1 MNSTYRVVFNKARG
15 ALMVVNELTKSVQK
29 KGTKTVVAAGVAVMA
44 TASLHAATVANV
56 IWSADQT
63 PQANII
69 EATPKLPLGPNNS
82 PAALYVG
89 KGASGTL
96 TDAKISMVANDESHP
111 YPPAV
116 RALFQFSGNDDKVT
130 FDGASTTITQT
141 TNYTGSGNSEA
152 SAFTNYGGQTEFAA
166 ADTTLMSEATYAEG
180 GKYVVAV
187 EAYGDSNSD
196 AQIRFT
202 GNTVTLKATSN
213 VDRITN
219 STDANRRG
227 AVVGATAI
235 YGGITS
241 TAQNNTIIV
250 TSTGE
255 TAMPSDQQL
264 NADGKNY
271 TTAAPNGKVGA
282 ADACGLEASGGQI
295 NLANKTTLTVNANG
309 GMATGISASDAYYT
323 STTGNV
329 ELDGAGIVLEDA
341 VINVTSQKAK
351 ASGIIGSQKV
361 SNAVLVNVKGNLDL
375 TVTSEGAQAQVVS
388 MAGGFASLGADGKV
402 VNITANSKNSRGV
415 VADQGATIDL
425 KGKSISVNA
434 ADESG
439 RAVAAYD
446 GGTINLGNENT
457 DSVEVNGNFSGIIAL
472 AKNSKV
478 NVVSKKIVVNS
489 TNFGV
494 HVQNNT
500 EETTAP
506 DGAASIKLKADEIT
520 VNSKSLGLSAFS
532 NGQMDVNGNLT
543 VTAEN
548 AIDVRG
554 NSTMNINTDGKHTT
568 VLNGD
573 VVFETPNEPGNA
585 NQSGKYINA
594 YVNLGLHGEGS
605 VWTGRAYQYYS
616 VNGNPIQ
623 SVELEAPPYHG
634 NVTGFKTEISN
645 GGKWVV
651 NGDSFVN
658 TLNLLGN
665 ATVTGNADVKTFN
678 TGTITV
684 TGSGNQLL
692 FEHGTNVNGQIF
704 VKENADLTTRVDTAF
719 NATLSGDIV
728 TAAGSKDANGQSFLV
743 FEQGSTLHIDDAV
756 KYTNAAVEG
765 MSTAYGN
772 LNLVL
777 DNGALHVEDG
787 ATDRTMNIPTNVTAN
802 LTAAGSADLAG
813 GADQFNI
820 AGIVNVKADVTG
832 QTPVTTVTLSNV
844 SVNGTTQKSASLNLD
859 NLQTTAKTL
868 SVAYGTVSL
877 KGETASLTVVN
888 LTNAGT
894 IDATGGTLTVTGT
907 FDNTDGKITAQ
918 NFAVANGTDANIDGI
933 QNLTILDAGS
943 GMGFT
948 VNADHALD
956 DLLVNEK
963 GKLAIESTVSAKTL
977 ANAGTLTAAKGLSAG
992 TLGNAGTFTTAQL
1005 TAKEAV
1011 NEGTMTVTGTA
1022 DVAALTNTGSFK
1034 ADSLTVAN
1042 GSETGTFEVKTL
1054 NVKGGTFTLGEG
1066 HAVETLNVADASTV
1080 KAADMI
1086 DVDTLQVEVGGEL
1099 SAKTLS
1105 VASGY
1110 DNSTANDVT
1119 KLIVKSSD
1127 KGFALEQDRVIDAVD
1142 VEAGAKL
1149 TVKKLDAKT
1158 LTGKGSLTAS
1168 DMVFG
1173 EANNFAGFTG
1183 DATLSGGRY
1192 AMTNDNAERWFG
1204 GAVTMTG
1211 GTMDV
1216 TAMTDAEA
1224 ALANLTVNGGSLA
1237 AYSGQIFENALS
1249 DTTFVT
1255 DSGAQ
1260 KTGATLTAGTLTI
1273 EDAAYNIRYAG
1284 KAGEALKG
1292 MTLVFTGR
1300 VVSEPDPETPPVKP
1314 SDEDLS
1320 LDQIADDS
1328 LAADNNVIF
1337 DTALDTTKGE
1347 NNPNNLIIGSG
1358 ADVEEDS
1365 THLTDDASVVNKNIG
1380 VTQVKLSE
1388 GAELVAVNNNRK
1400 LTLIGESGADNLI
1413 VSAGGSIKLEVG
1425 GQQTA
1430 GIVALGVNSDKVANT
1445 GTLNVDTHIGE
1456 KGVLEV
1462 NAGSFTASKVI
1473 DNDGRMLV
1481 KADASLKIG
1490 GDLNLRA
1497 GSETTVDGRLET
1509 SADKTVTIQTG
1520 STLALNGEALFHKI
1534 NVEQVSQD
1542 TTAHAVIT
1550 VGNEQSAGKAVIKEL
1565 VEGAT
1570 SHLTFFLDPAW
1581 VEGGSNPMDAAS
1593 SLVLDT
1599 AAFDG
1604 TMIVGRNSYAVFG
1617 TEADEGH
1624 LLETFKRAG
1633 LVWGP
1638 KDTTALAYVPHAL
1651 DLGTDGKIVVDGSL
1665 AKFDDFDVTKVPQD
1679 VKVAA
1684 NGVLM
1689 IQAQND
1695 LITGTNALDVVFDQD
1710 AKLVVDGVKASETPY
1725 TFFGDNAVLTH
1736 NNAEVL
1742 ATNAFFEL
1750 KWVGANGVEVVLNT
1764 TDNAY
1769 SGLMQGMNLAASAMN
1784 QPGTDAYKYAD
1795 DILSAYGTDR
1805 AKGAAAFDAAM
1816 NTAGAAAVF
1825 TTAYDRASEFR
1836 DAVRGEAGKPESNR
1850 LWAQVTGG
1858 KTKLKG
1864 LSTGA
1869 QSLHVDTDAY
1879 GLVVGGDAALG
1890 NAVVGGA
1897 FTAGTGDSENDDV
1910 GVKDD
1915 FNFYGLSVY
1924 GKTAVGGVDILA
1936 DGSMTWVKSDLTMGG
1951 VADVDTDTTTTVYS
1965 LGVQAQKTFNLAVD
1979 VTPFIGMDIYHVR
1992 SDGYDNGHGAH
2003 VDDSDA
2009 TAVEFPIGATIAK
2022 AFDANGFKVSPNFT
2036 FAVVPTVGDRDI
2048 DSKVRFAGA
2057 ESTYNF
2063 TFADDVKIRT
2073 NLGVAAEKDNFR
2085 FGLNAG
2091 YDWGNEERS
2100 ATKLML
2106 NARYLF

>member
-1 MNSTYRVVFNKARG
+1 
-15 ALMVVNELTKSVQK
+15 
-29 KGTKTVVAAGVAVMA
+29 MA

-271 TTAAPNGKVGA
+271 TTVAPNGKVGA

-375 TVTSEGAQAQVVS
+375 TVTSEGAQAQAVS

-425 KGKSISVNA
+425 KGKSISVSA

-489 TNFGV
+489 TDFGV

-777 DNGALHVEDG
+777 DDGALHVEDG

-868 SVAYGTVSL
+868 FVANGTVSL

-894 IDATGGTLTVTGT
+894 IDATGGTLTVTGM

-943 GMGFT
+943 GRGFT

-956 DLLVNEK
+956 GLHVNEK

-1127 KGFALEQDRVIDAVD
+1127 KGFALEHDRVIDAVD

-1365 THLTDDASVVNKNIG
+1365 THLTGDASVVNKNIG

-1633 LVWGP
+1633 LVWGS

-1850 LWAQVTGG
+1850 LWAQATGG

>member
-96 TDAKISMVANDESHP
+96 TDAKISMVANDESHL

-271 TTAAPNGKVGA
+271 TTVAPNGKVGA

-375 TVTSEGAQAQVVS
+375 TVTSEGAQAQAVS

-425 KGKSISVNA
+425 KGKSISVSA

-489 TNFGV
+489 TDFGV

-868 SVAYGTVSL
+868 FVANGTVSL

-894 IDATGGTLTVTGT
+894 IDATGGTLTVTGM
-907 FDNTDGKITAQ
+907 FDNTNGKITAQ

-943 GMGFT
+943 GRGFT

-956 DLLVNEK
+956 GLLVNEK

-992 TLGNAGTFTTAQL
+992 T
-1005 TAKEAV
+1005 
-1011 NEGTMTVTGTA
+1011 
-1022 DVAALTNTGSFK
+1022 LTNTGSFK

-1183 DATLSGGRY
+1183 DAMLSGGRY

-1328 LAADNNVIF
+1328 LAAGNNVIF

-1365 THLTDDASVVNKNIG
+1365 IHLTDDASVVNKNIG

>member
-1 MNSTYRVVFNKARG
+1 
-15 ALMVVNELTKSVQK
+15 
-29 KGTKTVVAAGVAVMA
+29 MA

-375 TVTSEGAQAQVVS
+375 TVTSEGAQAQAVS

-868 SVAYGTVSL
+868 FVANGTVSL

-894 IDATGGTLTVTGT
+894 IDATGGTLTVTGM
-907 FDNTDGKITAQ
+907 FDNTNGKITAQ

-943 GMGFT
+943 GRGFT

-956 DLLVNEK
+956 GLLVNEK
-963 GKLAIESTVSAKTL
+963 GKLAIESTVSAK
-977 ANAGTLTAAKGLSAG
+977 

-1183 DATLSGGRY
+1183 DAMLSGGRY

-1328 LAADNNVIF
+1328 LAAGNNVIF

-1365 THLTDDASVVNKNIG
+1365 IHLTDDASVVNKNIG

>member
-1 MNSTYRVVFNKARG
+1 
-15 ALMVVNELTKSVQK
+15 
-29 KGTKTVVAAGVAVMA
+29 
-44 TASLHAATVANV
+44 
-56 IWSADQT
+56 
-63 PQANII
+63 
-69 EATPKLPLGPNNS
+69 
-82 PAALYVG
+82 
-89 KGASGTL
+89 
-96 TDAKISMVANDESHP
+96 MVANDESHP

-375 TVTSEGAQAQVVS
+375 TVTSEGAQAQAVS

-728 TAAGSKDANGQSFLV
+728 TAAGSKDANGQSSLV

-868 SVAYGTVSL
+868 FVANGTVSL

-894 IDATGGTLTVTGT
+894 IDATGGTLTVTGM
-907 FDNTDGKITAQ
+907 FDNTNGKITAQ

-943 GMGFT
+943 GRGFT

-956 DLLVNEK
+956 GLLVNEK

-992 TLGNAGTFTTAQL
+992 T
-1005 TAKEAV
+1005 
-1011 NEGTMTVTGTA
+1011 
-1022 DVAALTNTGSFK
+1022 LTNTGSFK

-1183 DATLSGGRY
+1183 DAMLSGGRY

-1328 LAADNNVIF
+1328 LAAGNNVIF

-1365 THLTDDASVVNKNIG
+1365 IHLTDDASVVNKNIG

-1710 AKLVVDGVKASETPY
+1710 AKLVVDGVKTSETPY

>member
-1 MNSTYRVVFNKARG
+1 
-15 ALMVVNELTKSVQK
+15 
-29 KGTKTVVAAGVAVMA
+29 
-44 TASLHAATVANV
+44 
-56 IWSADQT
+56 
-63 PQANII
+63 
-69 EATPKLPLGPNNS
+69 
-82 PAALYVG
+82 
-89 KGASGTL
+89 
-96 TDAKISMVANDESHP
+96 
-111 YPPAV
+111 
-116 RALFQFSGNDDKVT
+116 
-130 FDGASTTITQT
+130 
-141 TNYTGSGNSEA
+141 
-152 SAFTNYGGQTEFAA
+152 
-166 ADTTLMSEATYAEG
+166 MSEATYAEG

-375 TVTSEGAQAQVVS
+375 TVTSEGAQAQAVS

-425 KGKSISVNA
+425 KGKSISVSA

-489 TNFGV
+489 TDFGV

-704 VKENADLTTRVDTAF
+704 VKEHADLTTRVDTAF

-777 DNGALHVEDG
+777 DDGALHVEDG

-868 SVAYGTVSL
+868 FVANGTVSL

-894 IDATGGTLTVTGT
+894 IDATGGTLTVTGM

-943 GMGFT
+943 GRGFT

-956 DLLVNEK
+956 GLHVNEK

-1127 KGFALEQDRVIDAVD
+1127 KGFALEHDRVIDAVD
-1142 VEAGAKL
+1142 VAAGAKL

-1365 THLTDDASVVNKNIG
+1365 THLTGDASVVNKNIG

-1633 LVWGP
+1633 LVWGS

-1736 NNAEVL
+1736 NHAEVL

>member
-1 MNSTYRVVFNKARG
+1 
-15 ALMVVNELTKSVQK
+15 
-29 KGTKTVVAAGVAVMA
+29 MA

-271 TTAAPNGKVGA
+271 TTVAPNGKVGA

-375 TVTSEGAQAQVVS
+375 TVTSEGAQAQAVS

-402 VNITANSKNSRGV
+402 VNITANSKNSRGGV

-645 GGKWVV
+645 GGQWVV

-665 ATVTGNADVKTFN
+665 ATVTGNADVTTFN

-692 FEHGTNVNGQIF
+692 FEHGTKVNGKIF

-832 QTPVTTVTLSNV
+832 QTPVTSVTLSNV

-868 SVAYGTVSL
+868 SVPNGTVSL
-877 KGETASLTVVN
+877 KGETASLTVVD

-943 GMGFT
+943 GRGFT

-956 DLLVNEK
+956 GLLVNEK
-963 GKLAIESTVSAKTL
+963 GKLAIESTV
-977 ANAGTLTAAKGLSAG
+977 
-992 TLGNAGTFTTAQL
+992 

-1328 LAADNNVIF
+1328 LAAGNNVIF

-1358 ADVEEDS
+1358 ADVEKDS
-1365 THLTDDASVVNKNIG
+1365 THLTHDASVVNKNIG

>member
-1 MNSTYRVVFNKARG
+1 
-15 ALMVVNELTKSVQK
+15 
-29 KGTKTVVAAGVAVMA
+29 MA

-271 TTAAPNGKVGA
+271 TTVAPNGKVGA

-375 TVTSEGAQAQVVS
+375 TVTSEGAQAQAVS

-665 ATVTGNADVKTFN
+665 ATVTGNADVTTFN

-692 FEHGTNVNGQIF
+692 FEHGTKVNGKIF

-832 QTPVTTVTLSNV
+832 QTPVTSVTLSNV

-868 SVAYGTVSL
+868 SVPNGTVSL
-877 KGETASLTVVN
+877 KGETASLTVVD

-943 GMGFT
+943 GRGFT

-956 DLLVNEK
+956 GLLVNEK
-963 GKLAIESTVSAKTL
+963 GKLAIESTV
-977 ANAGTLTAAKGLSAG
+977 
-992 TLGNAGTFTTAQL
+992 

-1328 LAADNNVIF
+1328 LAAGNNVIF

-1358 ADVEEDS
+1358 ADVEKDS
-1365 THLTDDASVVNKNIG
+1365 THLTHDASVVNKNIG

>member
-1 MNSTYRVVFNKARG
+1 
-15 ALMVVNELTKSVQK
+15 
-29 KGTKTVVAAGVAVMA
+29 MA
-44 TASLHAATVANV
+44 TASLHAATVADV
-56 IWSADQT
+56 IWSEDQT

-69 EATPKLPLGPNNS
+69 EATPELPLGPNNS

-375 TVTSEGAQAQVVS
+375 TVTSEGAQAQAVS

-489 TNFGV
+489 TDFGV

-787 ATDRTMNIPTNVTAN
+787 ATDRTMNIPTNITAN

-832 QTPVTTVTLSNV
+832 QIPVTTVTLSNV

-868 SVAYGTVSL
+868 SVANGTVSL

-907 FDNTDGKITAQ
+907 FGNTDGKITAH

-943 GMGFT
+943 GRGFT

-956 DLLVNEK
+956 DFLVNEK

-1142 VEAGAKL
+1142 AEAGAKL

-1284 KAGEALKG
+1284 KAGEALTG

-1347 NNPNNLIIGSG
+1347 NNPNNLIIGCG

-1651 DLGTDGKIVVDGSL
+1651 DLGADGKIVVDGSL

-1890 NAVVGGA
+1890 NAVVGAA
-1897 FTAGTGDSENDDV
+1897 FTAGIGDSENDDV

-1936 DGSMTWVKSDLTMGG
+1936 DGSVTWVKSDLTMGG

-1965 LGVQAQKTFNLAVD
+1965 LGVQAQRTWDYVVEF
-1979 VTPFIGMDIYHVR
+1979 TPFIGMDIYHVR
-1992 SDGYDNGHGAH
+1992 SDGYDNGHGAR
-2003 VDDSDA
+2003 VEDSDA

-2022 AFDANGFKVSPNFT
+2022 SFDANGFKVSPNFT

>member
-1 MNSTYRVVFNKARG
+1 
-15 ALMVVNELTKSVQK
+15 
-29 KGTKTVVAAGVAVMA
+29 
-44 TASLHAATVANV
+44 
-56 IWSADQT
+56 
-63 PQANII
+63 
-69 EATPKLPLGPNNS
+69 
-82 PAALYVG
+82 
-89 KGASGTL
+89 
-96 TDAKISMVANDESHP
+96 
-111 YPPAV
+111 
-116 RALFQFSGNDDKVT
+116 
-130 FDGASTTITQT
+130 
-141 TNYTGSGNSEA
+141 
-152 SAFTNYGGQTEFAA
+152 
-166 ADTTLMSEATYAEG
+166 
-180 GKYVVAV
+180 
-187 EAYGDSNSD
+187 
-196 AQIRFT
+196 
-202 GNTVTLKATSN
+202 
-213 VDRITN
+213 
-219 STDANRRG
+219 
-227 AVVGATAI
+227 
-235 YGGITS
+235 
-241 TAQNNTIIV
+241 
-250 TSTGE
+250 
-255 TAMPSDQQL
+255 
-264 NADGKNY
+264 
-271 TTAAPNGKVGA
+271 
-282 ADACGLEASGGQI
+282 
-295 NLANKTTLTVNANG
+295 
-309 GMATGISASDAYYT
+309 
-323 STTGNV
+323 
-329 ELDGAGIVLEDA
+329 
-341 VINVTSQKAK
+341 
-351 ASGIIGSQKV
+351 
-361 SNAVLVNVKGNLDL
+361 
-375 TVTSEGAQAQVVS
+375 
-388 MAGGFASLGADGKV
+388 
-402 VNITANSKNSRGV
+402 
-415 VADQGATIDL
+415 
-425 KGKSISVNA
+425 
-434 ADESG
+434 
-439 RAVAAYD
+439 
-446 GGTINLGNENT
+446 
-457 DSVEVNGNFSGIIAL
+457 
-472 AKNSKV
+472 
-478 NVVSKKIVVNS
+478 
-489 TNFGV
+489 
-494 HVQNNT
+494 
-500 EETTAP
+500 
-506 DGAASIKLKADEIT
+506 
-520 VNSKSLGLSAFS
+520 
-532 NGQMDVNGNLT
+532 MDVNGNLT

-554 NSTMNINTDGKHTT
+554 NSTMNI
-568 VLNGD
+568 
-573 VVFETPNEPGNA
+573 
-585 NQSGKYINA
+585 
-594 YVNLGLHGEGS
+594 
-605 VWTGRAYQYYS
+605 
-616 VNGNPIQ
+616 
-623 SVELEAPPYHG
+623 
-634 NVTGFKTEISN
+634 
-645 GGKWVV
+645 
-651 NGDSFVN
+651 
-658 TLNLLGN
+658 
-665 ATVTGNADVKTFN
+665 
-678 TGTITV
+678 
-684 TGSGNQLL
+684 
-692 FEHGTNVNGQIF
+692 
-704 VKENADLTTRVDTAF
+704 
-719 NATLSGDIV
+719 
-728 TAAGSKDANGQSFLV
+728 
-743 FEQGSTLHIDDAV
+743 
-756 KYTNAAVEG
+756 
-765 MSTAYGN
+765 
-772 LNLVL
+772 
-777 DNGALHVEDG
+777 
-787 ATDRTMNIPTNVTAN
+787 
-802 LTAAGSADLAG
+802 
-813 GADQFNI
+813 
-820 AGIVNVKADVTG
+820 
-832 QTPVTTVTLSNV
+832 
-844 SVNGTTQKSASLNLD
+844 
-859 NLQTTAKTL
+859 
-868 SVAYGTVSL
+868 
-877 KGETASLTVVN
+877 
-888 LTNAGT
+888 
-894 IDATGGTLTVTGT
+894 
-907 FDNTDGKITAQ
+907 NTDGKITAQ

-943 GMGFT
+943 GRGFT

-956 DLLVNEK
+956 GLLVNEK

-1022 DVAALTNTGSFK
+1022 DVAALTNAGSFK

-1142 VEAGAKL
+1142 VEEGAKL

-1328 LAADNNVIF
+1328 LAAGNNVIF

-1365 THLTDDASVVNKNIG
+1365 THLTNDASVVNKNIG

>member
-1 MNSTYRVVFNKARG
+1 
-15 ALMVVNELTKSVQK
+15 
-29 KGTKTVVAAGVAVMA
+29 MA

-375 TVTSEGAQAQVVS
+375 TVTSEGAQAQAVS

-868 SVAYGTVSL
+868 FVANGTVSL

-894 IDATGGTLTVTGT
+894 IDATGGTLTVTGM
-907 FDNTDGKITAQ
+907 FDNTNGKITAQ
-918 NFAVANGTDANIDGI
+918 NFAVANGTDANIEGI

-943 GMGFT
+943 GRGFT

-956 DLLVNEK
+956 GLLVNEK

-992 TLGNAGTFTTAQL
+992 T
-1005 TAKEAV
+1005 
-1011 NEGTMTVTGTA
+1011 
-1022 DVAALTNTGSFK
+1022 LTNTGSFK

-1183 DATLSGGRY
+1183 DAMLSGGRY

-1328 LAADNNVIF
+1328 LAAGNNVIF

-1365 THLTDDASVVNKNIG
+1365 IHLTDDASVVNKNIG

-1581 VEGGSNPMDAAS
+1581 GEGGSNPMDAAS

>member
-1 MNSTYRVVFNKARG
+1 
-15 ALMVVNELTKSVQK
+15 
-29 KGTKTVVAAGVAVMA
+29 MA

-271 TTAAPNGKVGA
+271 TTVAPNGKVGA

-375 TVTSEGAQAQVVS
+375 TVTSEGAQAQAVS

-425 KGKSISVNA
+425 KGKSISVSA

-489 TNFGV
+489 TDFGV

-868 SVAYGTVSL
+868 FVANGTVSL

-894 IDATGGTLTVTGT
+894 IDATGGTLTVTGM
-907 FDNTDGKITAQ
+907 FDNTNGKITAQ

-943 GMGFT
+943 GRGFT

-956 DLLVNEK
+956 GLLVNEK

-992 TLGNAGTFTTAQL
+992 T
-1005 TAKEAV
+1005 
-1011 NEGTMTVTGTA
+1011 
-1022 DVAALTNTGSFK
+1022 LTNTGSFK

-1183 DATLSGGRY
+1183 DAMLSGGRY

-1328 LAADNNVIF
+1328 LAAGNNVIF

-1365 THLTDDASVVNKNIG
+1365 IHLTDDASVVNKNIG

>member
-375 TVTSEGAQAQVVS
+375 TVTSEGAQAQAVS

-868 SVAYGTVSL
+868 FVANGTVSL

-894 IDATGGTLTVTGT
+894 IDATGGTLTVTGM
-907 FDNTDGKITAQ
+907 FDNTNGKITAQ

-943 GMGFT
+943 GRGFT

-956 DLLVNEK
+956 GLLVNEK

-992 TLGNAGTFTTAQL
+992 T
-1005 TAKEAV
+1005 
-1011 NEGTMTVTGTA
+1011 
-1022 DVAALTNTGSFK
+1022 LTNTGSFK

-1183 DATLSGGRY
+1183 DAMLSGGRY

-1328 LAADNNVIF
+1328 LAAGNNVIF

-1365 THLTDDASVVNKNIG
+1365 IHLTDDASVVNKNIG

>member
-1 MNSTYRVVFNKARG
+1 MNSTYWVVFNKARG

-180 GKYVVAV
+180 EKYVVAV

-271 TTAAPNGKVGA
+271 TTVAPNGKVGA

-375 TVTSEGAQAQVVS
+375 TVTSEGAQAQAVS

-425 KGKSISVNA
+425 KGKSISVSA

-489 TNFGV
+489 TDFGV

-777 DNGALHVEDG
+777 DDGALHVEDG

-868 SVAYGTVSL
+868 FVANGTVSL

-894 IDATGGTLTVTGT
+894 IDATGGTLTVTGM

-943 GMGFT
+943 GRGFT

-956 DLLVNEK
+956 GLHVNEK
-963 GKLAIESTVSAKTL
+963 GKLAIESTVSAKT
-977 ANAGTLTAAKGLSAG
+977 
-992 TLGNAGTFTTAQL
+992 
-1005 TAKEAV
+1005 
-1011 NEGTMTVTGTA
+1011 
-1022 DVAALTNTGSFK
+1022 LTNTGSFK

-1127 KGFALEQDRVIDAVD
+1127 KGFALEHDRVIDAVD

-1365 THLTDDASVVNKNIG
+1365 THLTGDASVVNKNIG

-1633 LVWGP
+1633 LVWGS

>member
-1 MNSTYRVVFNKARG
+1 
-15 ALMVVNELTKSVQK
+15 
-29 KGTKTVVAAGVAVMA
+29 MA
-44 TASLHAATVANV
+44 TASLHAATVADV

-69 EATPKLPLGPNNS
+69 EATPELPLGPNNS

-271 TTAAPNGKVGA
+271 TTVAPNGKVGA

-375 TVTSEGAQAQVVS
+375 TVTSEGAQAQAVS

-425 KGKSISVNA
+425 KGKSISVSA

-489 TNFGV
+489 TDFGV

-777 DNGALHVEDG
+777 DDGALHVEDG

-859 NLQTTAKTL
+859 NLQTTTKTL
-868 SVAYGTVSL
+868 SVVNGTVSL
-877 KGETASLTVVN
+877 KGETASLTVVD

-907 FDNTDGKITAQ
+907 FNNRAGKITAQ

-943 GMGFT
+943 GRGFT

-956 DLLVNEK
+956 GLFVNEK

-992 TLGNAGTFTTAQL
+992 TLDNAGTFTTAQL

-1358 ADVEEDS
+1358 ADVEVDS
-1365 THLTDDASVVNKNIG
+1365 THLTYDASVVNKNIG

-1695 LITGTNALDVVFDQD
+1695 LITGTNALDVVFGQD

-1915 FNFYGLSVY
+1915 FNFYGFSVY

>member
-375 TVTSEGAQAQVVS
+375 TVTSEGAQAQAVS

-868 SVAYGTVSL
+868 FVANGTVSL

-894 IDATGGTLTVTGT
+894 IDATGGTLTVTGM
-907 FDNTDGKITAQ
+907 FDNTNGKITAQ

-943 GMGFT
+943 GRGFT

-956 DLLVNEK
+956 GLLVNEK

-992 TLGNAGTFTTAQL
+992 T
-1005 TAKEAV
+1005 
-1011 NEGTMTVTGTA
+1011 
-1022 DVAALTNTGSFK
+1022 LTNTGSFK

-1183 DATLSGGRY
+1183 DAMLSGGRY

-1328 LAADNNVIF
+1328 LAAGNNVIF

-1365 THLTDDASVVNKNIG
+1365 IHLTDDASVVNKNIG

-1710 AKLVVDGVKASETPY
+1710 AKLVVDGVKTSETPY

>member
-1 MNSTYRVVFNKARG
+1 
-15 ALMVVNELTKSVQK
+15 
-29 KGTKTVVAAGVAVMA
+29 MA
-44 TASLHAATVANV
+44 TASLHAATVADV
-56 IWSADQT
+56 IWSEDQT

-69 EATPKLPLGPNNS
+69 EATPELPLGPNNS

-375 TVTSEGAQAQVVS
+375 TVTSEGAQAQAVS

-489 TNFGV
+489 TDFGV

-787 ATDRTMNIPTNVTAN
+787 ATDRTMNIPTNITAN

-832 QTPVTTVTLSNV
+832 QIPVTTVTLSNV

-868 SVAYGTVSL
+868 SVANGTVSL

-907 FDNTDGKITAQ
+907 FGNTDGKITAQ

-943 GMGFT
+943 GRGFT

-956 DLLVNEK
+956 DFLVNEK

-1142 VEAGAKL
+1142 AEAGAKL

-1284 KAGEALKG
+1284 KAGEALTG

-1347 NNPNNLIIGSG
+1347 NNPNNLIIGCG

-1651 DLGTDGKIVVDGSL
+1651 DLGADGKIVVDGSL

-1890 NAVVGGA
+1890 NAVVGAA
-1897 FTAGTGDSENDDV
+1897 FTAGIGDSENDDV

-1936 DGSMTWVKSDLTMGG
+1936 DGSVTWVKSDLTMGG

-1965 LGVQAQKTFNLAVD
+1965 LGVQAQRTWDYVVEF
-1979 VTPFIGMDIYHVR
+1979 TPFIGMDIYHVR
-1992 SDGYDNGHGAH
+1992 SDGYDNGHGAR
-2003 VDDSDA
+2003 VEDSDA

-2022 AFDANGFKVSPNFT
+2022 SFDANGFKVSPNFT

>member
-1 MNSTYRVVFNKARG
+1 
-15 ALMVVNELTKSVQK
+15 
-29 KGTKTVVAAGVAVMA
+29 MA

-375 TVTSEGAQAQVVS
+375 TVTSEGAQAQAVS

-868 SVAYGTVSL
+868 FVANGTVSL

-894 IDATGGTLTVTGT
+894 IDATGGTLTVTGM
-907 FDNTDGKITAQ
+907 FDNTNGKITAQ

-943 GMGFT
+943 GRGFT

-956 DLLVNEK
+956 GLLVNEK

-992 TLGNAGTFTTAQL
+992 T
-1005 TAKEAV
+1005 
-1011 NEGTMTVTGTA
+1011 
-1022 DVAALTNTGSFK
+1022 LTNTGSFK

-1183 DATLSGGRY
+1183 DAMLSGGRY

-1328 LAADNNVIF
+1328 LAAGNNVIF

-1365 THLTDDASVVNKNIG
+1365 IHLTDDASVVNKNIG

-1710 AKLVVDGVKASETPY
+1710 AKLVVDGVKTSETPY

>member
-375 TVTSEGAQAQVVS
+375 TVTSEGAQAQAVS

-868 SVAYGTVSL
+868 FVANGTVSL

-894 IDATGGTLTVTGT
+894 IDATGGTLTVTGM
-907 FDNTDGKITAQ
+907 FDNTNGKITAQ
-918 NFAVANGTDANIDGI
+918 NFAVANGTDANIEGI

-943 GMGFT
+943 GRGFT

-956 DLLVNEK
+956 GLLVNEK

-992 TLGNAGTFTTAQL
+992 T
-1005 TAKEAV
+1005 
-1011 NEGTMTVTGTA
+1011 
-1022 DVAALTNTGSFK
+1022 LTNTGSFK

-1183 DATLSGGRY
+1183 DAMLSGGRY

-1328 LAADNNVIF
+1328 LAAGNNVIF

-1365 THLTDDASVVNKNIG
+1365 IHLTDDASVVNKNIG

-1550 VGNEQSAGKAVIKEL
+1550 VGNEQSAGRAVIKEL

-1581 VEGGSNPMDAAS
+1581 GEGGSNPMDAAS

>member
-1 MNSTYRVVFNKARG
+1 
-15 ALMVVNELTKSVQK
+15 
-29 KGTKTVVAAGVAVMA
+29 MA
-44 TASLHAATVANV
+44 TASLHAATVADV

-69 EATPKLPLGPNNS
+69 EATPELPLGSNNS

-375 TVTSEGAQAQVVS
+375 TVTSEGAQAQAVS

-415 VADQGATIDL
+415 VADLGATIDL

-489 TNFGV
+489 TDFGV

-719 NATLSGDIV
+719 NATLNGDIV

-813 GADQFNI
+813 GADQFKI

-859 NLQTTAKTL
+859 NLQTTTKTL
-868 SVAYGTVSL
+868 SVVNGTVSL
-877 KGETASLTVVN
+877 KGETASLTVVD

-907 FDNTDGKITAQ
+907 FNNRAGKITAQ

-943 GMGFT
+943 GRGFT

-956 DLLVNEK
+956 GLLVNEK

-992 TLGNAGTFTTAQL
+992 T
-1005 TAKEAV
+1005 
-1011 NEGTMTVTGTA
+1011 
-1022 DVAALTNTGSFK
+1022 LTNTGSFK

-1284 KAGEALKG
+1284 KAGEALTG

-1347 NNPNNLIIGSG
+1347 NNPNNLIIGCG

-1651 DLGTDGKIVVDGSL
+1651 DLGADGKIVVDGSL

-1890 NAVVGGA
+1890 NAVVGAA

-1936 DGSMTWVKSDLTMGG
+1936 DGSVTWVKSDLTMGG

-1965 LGVQAQKTFNLAVD
+1965 LGVQAQRTWDYVVEF
-1979 VTPFIGMDIYHVR
+1979 TPFIGMDIYHVR
-1992 SDGYDNGHGAH
+1992 SDGYDNGHGAR
-2003 VDDSDA
+2003 VEDSDA

-2022 AFDANGFKVSPNFT
+2022 SFDANGFKVSPNFT

>member
-1 MNSTYRVVFNKARG
+1 
-15 ALMVVNELTKSVQK
+15 
-29 KGTKTVVAAGVAVMA
+29 MA

-271 TTAAPNGKVGA
+271 TTVAPNGKVGA

-375 TVTSEGAQAQVVS
+375 TVTSEGAQAQAVS

-425 KGKSISVNA
+425 KGKSISVSA

-489 TNFGV
+489 TDFGV

-777 DNGALHVEDG
+777 DDGALHVEDG

-868 SVAYGTVSL
+868 FVANGTVSL

-894 IDATGGTLTVTGT
+894 IDATGGTLTVTGM

-943 GMGFT
+943 GRGFT

-956 DLLVNEK
+956 GLHVNEK

-1127 KGFALEQDRVIDAVD
+1127 KGFALEHDRVIDAVD

-1365 THLTDDASVVNKNIG
+1365 THLTGDASVVNKNIG

-1633 LVWGP
+1633 LVWGS

>member
-1 MNSTYRVVFNKARG
+1 
-15 ALMVVNELTKSVQK
+15 
-29 KGTKTVVAAGVAVMA
+29 MA
-44 TASLHAATVANV
+44 TASLHAATVADV
-56 IWSADQT
+56 IWSEDQT

-69 EATPKLPLGPNNS
+69 EATPELPLGPNNS

-375 TVTSEGAQAQVVS
+375 TVTSEGAQAQAVS

-489 TNFGV
+489 TDFGV

-787 ATDRTMNIPTNVTAN
+787 ATDRTMNIPTNITAN

-832 QTPVTTVTLSNV
+832 QIPVTTVTLSNV

-868 SVAYGTVSL
+868 SVANGTVSL

-907 FDNTDGKITAQ
+907 FGNTDGKITAQ

-943 GMGFT
+943 GRGFT

-956 DLLVNEK
+956 DFLVNEK

-1142 VEAGAKL
+1142 AEAGAKL

-1284 KAGEALKG
+1284 KAGEALTG

-1347 NNPNNLIIGSG
+1347 NNPNNLIIGCG

-1651 DLGTDGKIVVDGSL
+1651 DLGADGKIVVDGSL

-1890 NAVVGGA
+1890 NAVVGAA
-1897 FTAGTGDSENDDV
+1897 FTAGIGDSENDDV

-1936 DGSMTWVKSDLTMGG
+1936 DGSVTWVKSDLTMGG

-1965 LGVQAQKTFNLAVD
+1965 LGVQAQRTWDYVVEF
-1979 VTPFIGMDIYHVR
+1979 TPFIGMDIYHVR
-1992 SDGYDNGHGAH
+1992 SDGYDNGHGAR
-2003 VDDSDA
+2003 VEDSDA

-2022 AFDANGFKVSPNFT
+2022 SFDANGFKVSPNFT

-2091 YDWGNEERS
+2091 YDWGNGERS

>member
-375 TVTSEGAQAQVVS
+375 TVTSEGAQAQAVS

-868 SVAYGTVSL
+868 FVANGTVSL

-894 IDATGGTLTVTGT
+894 IDATGGTLTVTGM
-907 FDNTDGKITAQ
+907 FDNTNGKITAQ
-918 NFAVANGTDANIDGI
+918 NFAVANGTDANIEGI

-943 GMGFT
+943 GRGFT

-956 DLLVNEK
+956 GLLVNEK

-992 TLGNAGTFTTAQL
+992 T
-1005 TAKEAV
+1005 
-1011 NEGTMTVTGTA
+1011 
-1022 DVAALTNTGSFK
+1022 LTNTGSFK

-1183 DATLSGGRY
+1183 DAMLSGGRY

-1328 LAADNNVIF
+1328 LAAGNNVIF

-1365 THLTDDASVVNKNIG
+1365 IHLTDDASVVNKNIG

-1581 VEGGSNPMDAAS
+1581 GEGGSNPMDAAS

>member
-375 TVTSEGAQAQVVS
+375 TVTSEGAQAQAVS

-573 VVFETPNEPGNA
+573 VVFETPNEPDNA

-868 SVAYGTVSL
+868 FVANGTVSL

-894 IDATGGTLTVTGT
+894 IDATGGTLTVTGM
-907 FDNTDGKITAQ
+907 FDNTNGKITAQ

-943 GMGFT
+943 GRGFT

-956 DLLVNEK
+956 GLLVNEK

-992 TLGNAGTFTTAQL
+992 T
-1005 TAKEAV
+1005 
-1011 NEGTMTVTGTA
+1011 
-1022 DVAALTNTGSFK
+1022 LTNTGSFK

-1183 DATLSGGRY
+1183 DAMLSGGRY

-1328 LAADNNVIF
+1328 LAAGNNVIF

-1365 THLTDDASVVNKNIG
+1365 IHLTDDASVVNKNIG

-1710 AKLVVDGVKASETPY
+1710 AKLVVDGVKTSETPY

>member
-1 MNSTYRVVFNKARG
+1 
-15 ALMVVNELTKSVQK
+15 
-29 KGTKTVVAAGVAVMA
+29 
-44 TASLHAATVANV
+44 
-56 IWSADQT
+56 
-63 PQANII
+63 
-69 EATPKLPLGPNNS
+69 
-82 PAALYVG
+82 
-89 KGASGTL
+89 
-96 TDAKISMVANDESHP
+96 MVANDESHP

-271 TTAAPNGKVGA
+271 TTVAPNGKVGA

-375 TVTSEGAQAQVVS
+375 TVTSEGAQAQAVS

-425 KGKSISVNA
+425 KGKSISVSA

-489 TNFGV
+489 TDFGV

-777 DNGALHVEDG
+777 DDGALHVEDG

-868 SVAYGTVSL
+868 FVANGTVSL

-894 IDATGGTLTVTGT
+894 IDATGGTLTVTGM

-943 GMGFT
+943 GRGFT

-956 DLLVNEK
+956 GLHVNEK

-1127 KGFALEQDRVIDAVD
+1127 KGFALEHDRVIDAVD

-1365 THLTDDASVVNKNIG
+1365 THLTGDASVVNKNIG

-1633 LVWGP
+1633 LVWGS

-1769 SGLMQGMNLAASAMN
+1769 IGLMQGMNLAASAMN

>member
-1 MNSTYRVVFNKARG
+1 
-15 ALMVVNELTKSVQK
+15 
-29 KGTKTVVAAGVAVMA
+29 MA
-44 TASLHAATVANV
+44 TASLHAATVADV

-69 EATPKLPLGPNNS
+69 EATPELPLGSNNS

-375 TVTSEGAQAQVVS
+375 TVTSEGAQAQAVS

-415 VADQGATIDL
+415 VADLGATIDL

-489 TNFGV
+489 TDFGV

-719 NATLSGDIV
+719 NATLNGDIV

-813 GADQFNI
+813 GADQFKI

-859 NLQTTAKTL
+859 NLQTTTKTL
-868 SVAYGTVSL
+868 SVVNGTVSL
-877 KGETASLTVVN
+877 KGETASLTVVD

-907 FDNTDGKITAQ
+907 FNNRAGKITAQ

-943 GMGFT
+943 GRGFT

-956 DLLVNEK
+956 GLLVNEK

-992 TLGNAGTFTTAQL
+992 T
-1005 TAKEAV
+1005 
-1011 NEGTMTVTGTA
+1011 
-1022 DVAALTNTGSFK
+1022 LTNTGSFK

-1284 KAGEALKG
+1284 KAGEALTG

-1347 NNPNNLIIGSG
+1347 NNPNNLIIGCG

-1651 DLGTDGKIVVDGSL
+1651 DLGADGKIVVDGSL

-1890 NAVVGGA
+1890 NAVVGAA

-1936 DGSMTWVKSDLTMGG
+1936 DGSVTWVKSDLTMGG

-1965 LGVQAQKTFNLAVD
+1965 LGVQAQRTWDYVVEF
-1979 VTPFIGMDIYHVR
+1979 TPFIGMDIYHVR
-1992 SDGYDNGHGAH
+1992 SDGYDNGHGAR
-2003 VDDSDA
+2003 VEDSDA

-2022 AFDANGFKVSPNFT
+2022 SFDANGFKVSPNFT

-2085 FGLNAG
+2085 FGLNVG

>member
-1 MNSTYRVVFNKARG
+1 
-15 ALMVVNELTKSVQK
+15 
-29 KGTKTVVAAGVAVMA
+29 
-44 TASLHAATVANV
+44 
-56 IWSADQT
+56 
-63 PQANII
+63 
-69 EATPKLPLGPNNS
+69 
-82 PAALYVG
+82 
-89 KGASGTL
+89 
-96 TDAKISMVANDESHP
+96 MVANDESHP

-375 TVTSEGAQAQVVS
+375 TVTSEGAQAQAVS

-415 VADQGATIDL
+415 VADLGATIDL

-489 TNFGV
+489 TDFGV

-719 NATLSGDIV
+719 NATLNGDIV

-813 GADQFNI
+813 GADQFKI

-859 NLQTTAKTL
+859 NLQTTTKTL
-868 SVAYGTVSL
+868 SVVNGTVSL
-877 KGETASLTVVN
+877 KGETASLTVVD

-907 FDNTDGKITAQ
+907 FNNRAGKITAQ

-943 GMGFT
+943 GRGFT

-956 DLLVNEK
+956 GLLVNEK

-992 TLGNAGTFTTAQL
+992 T
-1005 TAKEAV
+1005 
-1011 NEGTMTVTGTA
+1011 
-1022 DVAALTNTGSFK
+1022 LTNTGSFK

-1284 KAGEALKG
+1284 KAGEALTG

-1347 NNPNNLIIGSG
+1347 NNPNNLIIGCG

-1380 VTQVKLSE
+1380 ATQVKLSE

-1651 DLGTDGKIVVDGSL
+1651 DLGADGKIVVDGSL

-1890 NAVVGGA
+1890 NAVVGAA

-1936 DGSMTWVKSDLTMGG
+1936 DGSVTWVKSDLTMGG

-1965 LGVQAQKTFNLAVD
+1965 LGVQAQRTWDYVVEF
-1979 VTPFIGMDIYHVR
+1979 TPFIGMDIYHVR
-1992 SDGYDNGHGAH
+1992 SDGYDNGHGAR
-2003 VDDSDA
+2003 VEDSDA

-2022 AFDANGFKVSPNFT
+2022 SFDANGFKVSPNFT

>member
-375 TVTSEGAQAQVVS
+375 TVTSEGAQAQAVS

-868 SVAYGTVSL
+868 FVANGTVSL

-894 IDATGGTLTVTGT
+894 IDATGGTLTVTGM
-907 FDNTDGKITAQ
+907 FDNTNGKITAQ

-943 GMGFT
+943 GRGFT

-956 DLLVNEK
+956 GLLVNEK

-992 TLGNAGTFTTAQL
+992 T
-1005 TAKEAV
+1005 
-1011 NEGTMTVTGTA
+1011 
-1022 DVAALTNTGSFK
+1022 LTNTGSFK

-1183 DATLSGGRY
+1183 DAMLSGGRY

-1328 LAADNNVIF
+1328 LAAGNNVIF

-1365 THLTDDASVVNKNIG
+1365 IHLTDDASVVNKNIG

-1710 AKLVVDGVKASETPY
+1710 AKLVVDGVKTSETPY

-1965 LGVQAQKTFNLAVD
+1965 LGVQAQKTFTLAVD

>member
-1 MNSTYRVVFNKARG
+1 
-15 ALMVVNELTKSVQK
+15 
-29 KGTKTVVAAGVAVMA
+29 MA

-375 TVTSEGAQAQVVS
+375 TVTSEGAQAQAVS

-868 SVAYGTVSL
+868 FVANGTVSL

-894 IDATGGTLTVTGT
+894 IDATGGTLTVTGM
-907 FDNTDGKITAQ
+907 FDNTNGKITAQ
-918 NFAVANGTDANIDGI
+918 NFAVANGTDANIEGI

-943 GMGFT
+943 GRGFT

-956 DLLVNEK
+956 GLLVNEK

-992 TLGNAGTFTTAQL
+992 T
-1005 TAKEAV
+1005 
-1011 NEGTMTVTGTA
+1011 
-1022 DVAALTNTGSFK
+1022 LTNTGSFK

-1183 DATLSGGRY
+1183 DAMLSGGRY

-1328 LAADNNVIF
+1328 LAAGNNVIF

-1365 THLTDDASVVNKNIG
+1365 IHLTDDASVVNKNIG

-1581 VEGGSNPMDAAS
+1581 GEGGSNPMDAAS

-1890 NAVVGGA
+1890 NAVVGGV

>member
-1 MNSTYRVVFNKARG
+1 
-15 ALMVVNELTKSVQK
+15 
-29 KGTKTVVAAGVAVMA
+29 MA
-44 TASLHAATVANV
+44 TASLHAATVADV

-271 TTAAPNGKVGA
+271 TTVAPNGKVGA

-375 TVTSEGAQAQVVS
+375 TVTSEGAQAQAVS

-425 KGKSISVNA
+425 KGKSISVSA

-489 TNFGV
+489 TDFGV

-777 DNGALHVEDG
+777 DDGALHVEDG

-868 SVAYGTVSL
+868 FVANGTVSL

-894 IDATGGTLTVTGT
+894 IDATGGTLTVTGM

-943 GMGFT
+943 GRGFT

-956 DLLVNEK
+956 GLHVNEK

-1127 KGFALEQDRVIDAVD
+1127 KGFALEHDRVIDAVD

-1347 NNPNNLIIGSG
+1347 NNPNNLIIGSD

-1365 THLTDDASVVNKNIG
+1365 THLTGDASVVNKNIG

-1633 LVWGP
+1633 LVWGS

>member
-1 MNSTYRVVFNKARG
+1 M
-15 ALMVVNELTKSVQK
+15 
-29 KGTKTVVAAGVAVMA
+29 
-44 TASLHAATVANV
+44 
-56 IWSADQT
+56 
-63 PQANII
+63 
-69 EATPKLPLGPNNS
+69 
-82 PAALYVG
+82 
-89 KGASGTL
+89 
-96 TDAKISMVANDESHP
+96 
-111 YPPAV
+111 
-116 RALFQFSGNDDKVT
+116 LFRS
-130 FDGASTTITQT
+130 
-141 TNYTGSGNSEA
+141 
-152 SAFTNYGGQTEFAA
+152 
-166 ADTTLMSEATYAEG
+166 
-180 GKYVVAV
+180 
-187 EAYGDSNSD
+187 
-196 AQIRFT
+196 
-202 GNTVTLKATSN
+202 
-213 VDRITN
+213 
-219 STDANRRG
+219 
-227 AVVGATAI
+227 
-235 YGGITS
+235 
-241 TAQNNTIIV
+241 
-250 TSTGE
+250 
-255 TAMPSDQQL
+255 
-264 NADGKNY
+264 
-271 TTAAPNGKVGA
+271 
-282 ADACGLEASGGQI
+282 
-295 NLANKTTLTVNANG
+295 
-309 GMATGISASDAYYT
+309 
-323 STTGNV
+323 
-329 ELDGAGIVLEDA
+329 
-341 VINVTSQKAK
+341 
-351 ASGIIGSQKV
+351 
-361 SNAVLVNVKGNLDL
+361 
-375 TVTSEGAQAQVVS
+375 
-388 MAGGFASLGADGKV
+388 
-402 VNITANSKNSRGV
+402 
-415 VADQGATIDL
+415 
-425 KGKSISVNA
+425 A

-665 ATVTGNADVKTFN
+665 ATVTGNADVTTFN

-692 FEHGTNVNGQIF
+692 FEHGTKVNGKIF

-832 QTPVTTVTLSNV
+832 QTPVTSVTLSNV

-868 SVAYGTVSL
+868 SVPNGTVSL
-877 KGETASLTVVN
+877 KGETASLTVVD

-943 GMGFT
+943 GRGFT

-956 DLLVNEK
+956 GLLVNEK
-963 GKLAIESTVSAKTL
+963 GKLAIESTV
-977 ANAGTLTAAKGLSAG
+977 
-992 TLGNAGTFTTAQL
+992 

-1292 MTLVFTGR
+1292 
-1300 VVSEPDPETPPVKP
+1300 
-1314 SDEDLS
+1314 
-1320 LDQIADDS
+1320 
-1328 LAADNNVIF
+1328 
-1337 DTALDTTKGE
+1337 
-1347 NNPNNLIIGSG
+1347 
-1358 ADVEEDS
+1358 
-1365 THLTDDASVVNKNIG
+1365 
-1380 VTQVKLSE
+1380 
-1388 GAELVAVNNNRK
+1388 
-1400 LTLIGESGADNLI
+1400 
-1413 VSAGGSIKLEVG
+1413 
-1425 GQQTA
+1425 
-1430 GIVALGVNSDKVANT
+1430 
-1445 GTLNVDTHIGE
+1445 
-1456 KGVLEV
+1456 
-1462 NAGSFTASKVI
+1462 
-1473 DNDGRMLV
+1473 
-1481 KADASLKIG
+1481 KIG
-1490 GDLNLRA
+1490 R
-1497 GSETTVDGRLET
+1497 
-1509 SADKTVTIQTG
+1509 
-1520 STLALNGEALFHKI
+1520 
-1534 NVEQVSQD
+1534 
-1542 TTAHAVIT
+1542 
-1550 VGNEQSAGKAVIKEL
+1550 
-1565 VEGAT
+1565 
-1570 SHLTFFLDPAW
+1570 
-1581 VEGGSNPMDAAS
+1581 
-1593 SLVLDT
+1593 
-1599 AAFDG
+1599 
-1604 TMIVGRNSYAVFG
+1604 
-1617 TEADEGH
+1617 
-1624 LLETFKRAG
+1624 
-1633 LVWGP
+1633 
-1638 KDTTALAYVPHAL
+1638 
-1651 DLGTDGKIVVDGSL
+1651 
-1665 AKFDDFDVTKVPQD
+1665 
-1679 VKVAA
+1679 
-1684 NGVLM
+1684 
-1689 IQAQND
+1689 
-1695 LITGTNALDVVFDQD
+1695 
-1710 AKLVVDGVKASETPY
+1710 
-1725 TFFGDNAVLTH
+1725 
-1736 NNAEVL
+1736 
-1742 ATNAFFEL
+1742 
-1750 KWVGANGVEVVLNT
+1750 
-1764 TDNAY
+1764 
-1769 SGLMQGMNLAASAMN
+1769 
-1784 QPGTDAYKYAD
+1784 
-1795 DILSAYGTDR
+1795 
-1805 AKGAAAFDAAM
+1805 
-1816 NTAGAAAVF
+1816 
-1825 TTAYDRASEFR
+1825 
-1836 DAVRGEAGKPESNR
+1836 
-1850 LWAQVTGG
+1850 
-1858 KTKLKG
+1858 
-1864 LSTGA
+1864 
-1869 QSLHVDTDAY
+1869 
-1879 GLVVGGDAALG
+1879 
-1890 NAVVGGA
+1890 
-1897 FTAGTGDSENDDV
+1897 
-1910 GVKDD
+1910 
-1915 FNFYGLSVY
+1915 
-1924 GKTAVGGVDILA
+1924 
-1936 DGSMTWVKSDLTMGG
+1936 
-1951 VADVDTDTTTTVYS
+1951 
-1965 LGVQAQKTFNLAVD
+1965 
-1979 VTPFIGMDIYHVR
+1979 
-1992 SDGYDNGHGAH
+1992 AH
-2003 VDDSDA
+2003 V
-2009 TAVEFPIGATIAK
+2009 
-2022 AFDANGFKVSPNFT
+2022 
-2036 FAVVPTVGDRDI
+2036 
-2048 DSKVRFAGA
+2048 
-2057 ESTYNF
+2057 
-2063 TFADDVKIRT
+2063 
-2073 NLGVAAEKDNFR
+2073 
-2085 FGLNAG
+2085 
-2091 YDWGNEERS
+2091 
-2100 ATKLML
+2100 
-2106 NARYLF
+2106 

>member
-1 MNSTYRVVFNKARG
+1 
-15 ALMVVNELTKSVQK
+15 
-29 KGTKTVVAAGVAVMA
+29 
-44 TASLHAATVANV
+44 
-56 IWSADQT
+56 
-63 PQANII
+63 
-69 EATPKLPLGPNNS
+69 
-82 PAALYVG
+82 
-89 KGASGTL
+89 
-96 TDAKISMVANDESHP
+96 
-111 YPPAV
+111 
-116 RALFQFSGNDDKVT
+116 
-130 FDGASTTITQT
+130 
-141 TNYTGSGNSEA
+141 
-152 SAFTNYGGQTEFAA
+152 
-166 ADTTLMSEATYAEG
+166 MSEATYAEG

-375 TVTSEGAQAQVVS
+375 TVTSEGAQAQAVS

-623 SVELEAPPYHG
+623 SVELKAPPYHG

-868 SVAYGTVSL
+868 FVANGTVSL

-894 IDATGGTLTVTGT
+894 IDATGGTLTVTGM
-907 FDNTDGKITAQ
+907 FDNTNGKITAQ

-943 GMGFT
+943 GRGFT

-956 DLLVNEK
+956 GLLVNEK

-992 TLGNAGTFTTAQL
+992 T
-1005 TAKEAV
+1005 
-1011 NEGTMTVTGTA
+1011 
-1022 DVAALTNTGSFK
+1022 LTNTGSFK

-1127 KGFALEQDRVIDAVD
+1127 KGFALEQDRVIDVVD

-1183 DATLSGGRY
+1183 DAMLSGGRY

-1328 LAADNNVIF
+1328 LAAGNNVIF

>member
-375 TVTSEGAQAQVVS
+375 TVTSEGAQAQAVS

-943 GMGFT
+943 GRGFT

-956 DLLVNEK
+956 GLLVNEK
-963 GKLAIESTVSAKTL
+963 GKLAIESTVSAK
-977 ANAGTLTAAKGLSAG
+977 

-1328 LAADNNVIF
+1328 LAAGNNVIF

-1365 THLTDDASVVNKNIG
+1365 THLTGDASVVNKNIG

-1624 LLETFKRAG
+1624 LLETFKRVG

>member
-1 MNSTYRVVFNKARG
+1 
-15 ALMVVNELTKSVQK
+15 
-29 KGTKTVVAAGVAVMA
+29 
-44 TASLHAATVANV
+44 
-56 IWSADQT
+56 
-63 PQANII
+63 
-69 EATPKLPLGPNNS
+69 
-82 PAALYVG
+82 
-89 KGASGTL
+89 
-96 TDAKISMVANDESHP
+96 MVA
-111 YPPAV
+111 
-116 RALFQFSGNDDKVT
+116 
-130 FDGASTTITQT
+130 
-141 TNYTGSGNSEA
+141 
-152 SAFTNYGGQTEFAA
+152 
-166 ADTTLMSEATYAEG
+166 
-180 GKYVVAV
+180 
-187 EAYGDSNSD
+187 
-196 AQIRFT
+196 
-202 GNTVTLKATSN
+202 
-213 VDRITN
+213 
-219 STDANRRG
+219 
-227 AVVGATAI
+227 
-235 YGGITS
+235 
-241 TAQNNTIIV
+241 
-250 TSTGE
+250 
-255 TAMPSDQQL
+255 
-264 NADGKNY
+264 
-271 TTAAPNGKVGA
+271 
-282 ADACGLEASGGQI
+282 
-295 NLANKTTLTVNANG
+295 
-309 GMATGISASDAYYT
+309 
-323 STTGNV
+323 
-329 ELDGAGIVLEDA
+329 
-341 VINVTSQKAK
+341 
-351 ASGIIGSQKV
+351 
-361 SNAVLVNVKGNLDL
+361 DL
-375 TVTSEGAQAQVVS
+375 
-388 MAGGFASLGADGKV
+388 
-402 VNITANSKNSRGV
+402 
-415 VADQGATIDL
+415 GATIDL

-489 TNFGV
+489 TDFGV

-719 NATLSGDIV
+719 NATLNGDIV

-787 ATDRTMNIPTNVTAN
+787 ATDRTMNIPTNITAN

-832 QTPVTTVTLSNV
+832 QIPVTTVTLSNV

-868 SVAYGTVSL
+868 SVANGTVSL
-877 KGETASLTVVN
+877 KGETASLTVVD

-943 GMGFT
+943 GRGFT

-956 DLLVNEK
+956 GFLVNEK

-1054 NVKGGTFTLGEG
+1054 NVKDGTFTLGEG

-1284 KAGEALKG
+1284 KAGEALKD
-1292 MTLVFTGR
+1292 MALVFTGR

-1347 NNPNNLIIGSG
+1347 NNPNNLIIGFG

-1509 SADKTVTIQTG
+1509 STDKTVTIQTG

-1651 DLGTDGKIVVDGSL
+1651 DLGADGKIVVDGSL

-1890 NAVVGGA
+1890 NAVVGAA

-1936 DGSMTWVKSDLTMGG
+1936 DGSVTWVKSDLTMGG
-1951 VADVDTDTTTTVYS
+1951 VADVDTDTTTAVYS
-1965 LGVQAQKTFNLAVD
+1965 LGVQAQRTWDYVVEF
-1979 VTPFIGMDIYHVR
+1979 TPFIGMDIYHVR

-2022 AFDANGFKVSPNFT
+2022 SFDANGFKVSPNFT

>member
-1 MNSTYRVVFNKARG
+1 
-15 ALMVVNELTKSVQK
+15 
-29 KGTKTVVAAGVAVMA
+29 MA
-44 TASLHAATVANV
+44 TASLHAATVADV
-56 IWSADQT
+56 IWSEDQT

-69 EATPKLPLGPNNS
+69 EATPELPLGPNNS

-375 TVTSEGAQAQVVS
+375 TVTSEGAQAQAVS

-489 TNFGV
+489 TDFGV

-554 NSTMNINTDGKHTT
+554 YSTMNINTDGKHTT

-719 NATLSGDIV
+719 NATLNGDIV

-813 GADQFNI
+813 GADQFKI

-859 NLQTTAKTL
+859 NLQTTTKTL
-868 SVAYGTVSL
+868 SVVNGTVSL
-877 KGETASLTVVN
+877 KGETASLTVVD

-907 FDNTDGKITAQ
+907 FNNRAGKITAQ

-943 GMGFT
+943 GRGFT

-956 DLLVNEK
+956 GLLVNEK

-992 TLGNAGTFTTAQL
+992 TLSNAGTFTTAQL

-1284 KAGEALKG
+1284 KAGEALTG

-1347 NNPNNLIIGSG
+1347 NNPNNLIIGCG

-1651 DLGTDGKIVVDGSL
+1651 DLGADGKIVVDGSL

-1890 NAVVGGA
+1890 NAVVGAA

-1936 DGSMTWVKSDLTMGG
+1936 DGSVTWVKSDLTMGG
-1951 VADVDTDTTTTVYS
+1951 VADVDTDATTTVYS
-1965 LGVQAQKTFNLAVD
+1965 LGVQAQRTWDYVVEF
-1979 VTPFIGMDIYHVR
+1979 TPFIGMDIYHVR
-1992 SDGYDNGHGAH
+1992 SDGYDNGHGAR
-2003 VDDSDA
+2003 VEDSDA

-2022 AFDANGFKVSPNFT
+2022 SFDANGFKVSPNFT

-2091 YDWGNEERS
+2091 YNWGNEERS

>member
-1 MNSTYRVVFNKARG
+1 
-15 ALMVVNELTKSVQK
+15 
-29 KGTKTVVAAGVAVMA
+29 
-44 TASLHAATVANV
+44 
-56 IWSADQT
+56 
-63 PQANII
+63 
-69 EATPKLPLGPNNS
+69 
-82 PAALYVG
+82 
-89 KGASGTL
+89 
-96 TDAKISMVANDESHP
+96 
-111 YPPAV
+111 
-116 RALFQFSGNDDKVT
+116 
-130 FDGASTTITQT
+130 
-141 TNYTGSGNSEA
+141 
-152 SAFTNYGGQTEFAA
+152 
-166 ADTTLMSEATYAEG
+166 MSEATYAEG

-271 TTAAPNGKVGA
+271 TTVAPNGKVGA

-375 TVTSEGAQAQVVS
+375 TVTSEGAQAQAVS

-425 KGKSISVNA
+425 KGKSISVSV

-489 TNFGV
+489 TDFGV

-777 DNGALHVEDG
+777 DDGALHVEDG

-868 SVAYGTVSL
+868 FVANGTVSL

-894 IDATGGTLTVTGT
+894 IDATGGTLTVTGM

-943 GMGFT
+943 GRGFT

-956 DLLVNEK
+956 GLHVNEK

-1127 KGFALEQDRVIDAVD
+1127 KGFALEHDRVIDAVD

-1365 THLTDDASVVNKNIG
+1365 THLTGDASVVNKNIG

-1633 LVWGP
+1633 LVWGS